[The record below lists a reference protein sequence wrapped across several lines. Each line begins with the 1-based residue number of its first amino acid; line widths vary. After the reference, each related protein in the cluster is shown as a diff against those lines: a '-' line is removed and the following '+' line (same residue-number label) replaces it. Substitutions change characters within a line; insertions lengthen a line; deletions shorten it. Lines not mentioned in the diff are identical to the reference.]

1 MATNCN
7 IIYWE
12 VIIYDNRK
20 QKSGINHTTQLAV
33 ISMLAALAAGLM
45 FIEFPLPFIAPS
57 FYEFDFSEVPVLVG
71 TYSMGP
77 VAGVIIELV
86 KILVKFLI
94 KGTST
99 GGVGELAN
107 FVIGCS
113 FILPAGLIYK
123 HKKSRKSALIG
134 MLTGTITMAVVGI
147 LFNTFVL
154 VPLYSNFMP
163 IEAIISLGKEIV
175 PFISDTFTFCIF
187 CVGPF
192 NIVKGLIISLIVF
205 FIYKPLSNLIRSID
219 KMFMKK

>member
-1 MATNCN
+1 
-7 IIYWE
+7 
-12 VIIYDNRK
+12 
-20 QKSGINHTTQLAV
+20 
-33 ISMLAALAAGLM
+33 
-45 FIEFPLPFIAPS
+45 
-57 FYEFDFSEVPVLVG
+57 
-71 TYSMGP
+71 
-77 VAGVIIELV
+77 
-86 KILVKFLI
+86 
-94 KGTST
+94 
-99 GGVGELAN
+99 
-107 FVIGCS
+107 
-113 FILPAGLIYK
+113 
-123 HKKSRKSALIG
+123 